1 MSKKKKKVD
10 YRFEG
15 VNTYGP
21 EDYEF
26 DSVDGVVY
34 NEDPIKE
41 CLPKEDIIDIDIPD
55 YYIGKRYK
63 YEARKIC
70 EDFELSYNIGTAVT
84 YLLRAER
91 KHKNPIGCII
101 KAMAHLKFELEKLEN
116 N

>member
-1 MSKKKKKVD
+1 MTKKKKKVD

-15 VNTYGP
+15 VNVYEP
-21 EDYEF
+21 KDYEF

-34 NEDPIKE
+34 NNKE

-91 KHKNPIGCII
+91 KHKSPIECIT